1 MNIPAKKKAWASGV
15 LTLLATGAAFFIAH
29 LKRHDFEC
37 SVGYGRSEAKLLPCK
52 VSREQ
57 NILALSGFRDA
68 PIFTLLNAER
78 ASDHRDAQYDVV
90 RRPEGIL
97 FQPVEQNPHD
107 AILIFN
113 LDLN

>member
-1 MNIPAKKKAWASGV
+1 M
-15 LTLLATGAAFFIAH
+15 
-29 LKRHDFEC
+29 
-37 SVGYGRSEAKLLPCK
+37 
-52 VSREQ
+52 SREQ

-68 PIFTLLNAER
+68 PIFTLLNSER
-78 ASDHRDAQYDVV
+78 ASDHRDALYDVV